1 MLRRLAGTPNMK
13 LARGLPHARML
24 ALGHMPTTSRGRDP
38 QRGTSSQCAPIPWL
52 LRRRGDTGWLSS
64 WLQAW
69 TNRHQALLSR
79 VDSRTRV
86 LRDSRLDFEI
96 EVWYRTRRLPRV
108 STGKENRMAVLIRKS
123 EAPPPLPAD
132 ALDEYAGQ
140 WIAVRGGIVIASA
153 DDFDELV
160 ARDEVESNDL
170 LYHVPPASTL
180 FY

>member
-1 MLRRLAGTPNMK
+1 
-13 LARGLPHARML
+13 
-24 ALGHMPTTSRGRDP
+24 
-38 QRGTSSQCAPIPWL
+38 
-52 LRRRGDTGWLSS
+52 
-64 WLQAW
+64 
-69 TNRHQALLSR
+69 
-79 VDSRTRV
+79 
-86 LRDSRLDFEI
+86 
-96 EVWYRTRRLPRV
+96 
-108 STGKENRMAVLIRKS
+108 MAVLIRKS